1 MQFFHPQR
9 EKSVFDKYNFIYHKL
24 LRFILWIKEKLMKT
38 KVSNF
43 KYIDML
49 CGIHVYLLKNPH

>member
-1 MQFFHPQR
+1 
-9 EKSVFDKYNFIYHKL
+9 
-24 LRFILWIKEKLMKT
+24 MKT

-49 CGIHVYLLKNPH
+49 CGIHVYLPFLFFFKSALVYTDLELDHELLTFTTRALLIFNPIEFTA